1 MNSFLLKD
9 KDGRVRGYL
18 LRTGEEICCRLS
30 VTYRDAELFVYE
42 QQNGVCFHL
51 TASDGEQRFLYR
63 NVEIRCAVVFSLGQM
78 VLASDWVYADALPQT
93 GAAEKKEKEKEEEK
107 EKKQSSLV
115 LSENKPLKG
124 EEEQP
129 PRLWPQR
136 RWPPPPCLM
145 GARYHGGQ
153 WRMPSGNG
161 RSYESGTPGGD
172 AVPCVDV

>member
-30 VTYRDAELFVYE
+30 VAYRDAELFVYE

-51 TASDGEQRFLYR
+51 TASDAEQRFPYR
-63 NVEIRCAVVFSLGQM
+63 DTEIKCVVVFSQGQM
-78 VLASDWVYADALPQT
+78 VLASDWVYAADTLLHT
-93 GAAEKKEKEKEEEK
+93 GAKKKKEE
-107 EKKQSSLV
+107 KQSSLIP
-115 LSENKPLKG
+115 SENKP
-124 EEEQP
+124 ETENAENQ

-136 RWPPPPCLM
+136 RWPPPPCLT

-153 WRMPSGNG
+153 WLIPSGDG
-161 RSYESGTPGGD
+161 ILFECSASGSD